1 MPPPEPM
8 LFIMSPSLGSNDEI
22 FDSGSISSPNK
33 PSTPSIG
40 VGSEPISTPSE
51 SEVECAGSL
60 DTSKTRRPESASHT
74 AVAAEVVV
82 LPTPPFPPN
91 NKSRAIPCRM
101 CGGL

>member
-1 MPPPEPM
+1 MLSIMPPS
-8 LFIMSPSLGSNDEI
+8 FGSKEEI
-22 FDSGSISSPNK
+22 FDSGSISRPNK

-60 DTSKTRRPESASHT
+60 DTNKTRSPESASHT

-82 LPTPPFPPN
+82 LPTPPLPPN
-91 NKSRAIPCRM
+91 NKSRAIPCRV